1 MGCFPTRTGWL
12 LTAFFSVVVSSIP
25 PLCAALNI
33 YDYRFHTMPETSYY
47 GGIHSIAKDSIGRIW
62 FSGYDALFMYNG
74 SAFVR
79 MDDLVTGL
87 SPSSYWNYGQVVTDR
102 RGGLYVGTNH
112 GLLRFDYGS
121 RSFESV
127 LDGNIGSVMVNG
139 DGTVWLIRNNDIES
153 FDRSVCPRWCVT
165 SGLGLLGFVFGA
177 DMHPRIRL
185 CRDEGKPLPAQPRD
199 RTVHVFHDRGRRR
212 LRDPRCRGVRR
223 VGLCPYAHG
232 RPV

>member
-1 MGCFPTRTGWL
+1 
-12 LTAFFSVVVSSIP
+12 
-25 PLCAALNI
+25 
-33 YDYRFHTMPETSYY
+33 
-47 GGIHSIAKDSIGRIW
+47 
-62 FSGYDALFMYNG
+62 MYNG

-79 MDDLVTGL
+79 MDDLVTSL
-87 SPSSYWNYGQVVTDR
+87 SPSSYWNYGQVVTDH

-153 FDRSVCPRWCVT
+153 SRSGAPART
-165 SGLGLLGFVFGA
+165 GALRTASGLLGFVFGA

-185 CRDEGKPLPAQPRD
+185 CRDEGEPLPAQPRD
-199 RTVHVFHDRGRRR
+199 RTVRSS
-212 LRDPRCRGVRR
+212 
-223 VGLCPYAHG
+223 
-232 RPV
+232 RPWAATAV